1 MKIYVVCDGDYGVI
15 AFKTRAEAEEY
26 ILHEAYLRA
35 YYLYYYEDLKYEWE
49 QIKYRYKYYN
59 YCFTNFGAY
68 AMHRETLNMSIEEI
82 ELED

>member
-1 MKIYVVCDGDYGVI
+1 MKICVVRDSDYNVI

-26 ILHEAYLRA
+26 ILHEGYLNA

-49 QIKYRYKYYN
+49 QIKYRYKHYHN
-59 YCFTNFGAY
+59 RFTNFGAY
-68 AMHRETLNMSIEEI
+68 AMHCETLNMFIEEI

>member
-15 AFKTRAEAEEY
+15 AFKTRAEAEKY

-68 AMHRETLNMSIEEI
+68 AMHCETLNMSIEEI